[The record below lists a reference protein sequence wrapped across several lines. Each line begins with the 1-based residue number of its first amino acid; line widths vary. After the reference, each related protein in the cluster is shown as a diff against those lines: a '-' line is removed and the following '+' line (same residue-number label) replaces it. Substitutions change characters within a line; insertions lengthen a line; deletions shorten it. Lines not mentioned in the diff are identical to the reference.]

1 MVLFLYY
8 SRQSIFSLF
17 SYFLNQ
23 STSEIDAMRLHDLEI
38 RLLEERP
45 LKSSTLAN
53 SSKEHSPSPTGI
65 DNPQDTIIRKI
76 EIHQVSTSE
85 KRIITQYHYRKWPD
99 FGVPE
104 GKEVNSFLKLVNL
117 VSQEN
122 PSTEGKNY
130 NISTWVGGQD
140 NS

>member
-1 MVLFLYY
+1 MILVHLK
-8 SRQSIFSLF
+8 
-17 SYFLNQ
+17 
-23 STSEIDAMRLHDLEI
+23 TSFIAD
-38 RLLEERP
+38 
-45 LKSSTLAN
+45 SS
-53 SSKEHSPSPTGI
+53 HI

-104 GKEVNSFLKLVNL
+104 GKEVNSFLKLVNR

-122 PSTEGKNY
+122 PSTEGKN
-130 NISTWVGGQD
+130 IKRIF
-140 NS
+140 

>member
-1 MVLFLYY
+1 
-8 SRQSIFSLF
+8 
-17 SYFLNQ
+17 
-23 STSEIDAMRLHDLEI
+23 MRFHDLEI

-53 SSKEHSPSPTGI
+53 SSKEPSPSPTVI

-122 PSTEGKNY
+122 PSTEGRNY
-130 NISTWVGGQD
+130 
-140 NS
+140 

>member
-1 MVLFLYY
+1 MSEIPSMAISSIVLL
-8 SRQSIFSLF
+8 

-45 LKSSTLAN
+45 LKSSSLAN
-53 SSKEHSPSPTGI
+53 SSKEPSPSPTSI

-117 VSQEN
+117 VSQETAN
-122 PSTEGKNY
+122 NSIECLLFKNK
-130 NISTWVGGQD
+130 
-140 NS
+140 